1 MKIYVKTCTHPY
13 SNIVTWR
20 SLRNIRH
27 QSMTYLFRD
36 LIQKHTK
43 KKKDLNHD
51 IIVALSPSTI
61 YDPVF
66 ELILSNTKISRIIA
80 PDKYALVAKR

>member
-1 MKIYVKTCTHPY
+1 MHASLFQYRNMTFTAEYQAPVNDIFIPRLDSKTY
-13 SNIVTWR
+13 
-20 SLRNIRH
+20 
-27 QSMTYLFRD
+27 
-36 LIQKHTK
+36 

-51 IIVALSPSTI
+51 IIVTLSPSTI

-66 ELILSNTKISRIIA
+66 DLILSNTKISRIIA